1 MGDVDAGLAATGR
14 AAERVFWGGV
24 VEATKEPVLAA
35 IRAPD
40 ARLLPPVR
48 IPAGQPIRGCFVAQI
63 RQQHAPE
70 RHLPALQPF
79 GNRTFREAQT
89 RGNLGEGRISDVPL
103 DKHGACRRREQR
115 QGTIEQ
121 VGQLRAFQLD
131 LHATRVGARVLA
143 SWRPL

>member
-1 MGDVDAGLAATGR
+1 
-14 AAERVFWGGV
+14 V
-24 VEATKEPVLAA
+24 VEATEEPALAA

-48 IPAGQPIRGCFVAQI
+48 IPAGHPIRGCFVARV

-89 RGNLGEGRISDVPL
+89 RGNLAEGRVSDVPL
-103 DKHGACRRREQR
+103 DKHGACHRRGQCHDA
-115 QGTIEQ
+115 IEQ
-121 VGQLRAFQLD
+121 VRQLRTFQLD
-131 LHATRVGARVLA
+131 LHVTRVGTRILV
-143 SWRPL
+143 SCRPL